1 MIAMYILLV
10 FGIILGLSV
19 LITLLAMVI
28 RSDNWVRLVSL
39 EVLAN
44 LLISL
49 IALWALVIHA
59 ETLLDICLALALIM
73 FLSTVAYCQYLSRKH
88 Q

>member
-1 MIAMYILLV
+1 MYILLV
-10 FGIILGLSV
+10 FGIILVLS
-19 LITLLAMVI
+19 LIITLLAMVI

-49 IALWALVIHA
+49 IALWALAIHA

-73 FLSTVAYCQYLSRKH
+73 FLSTVAYCQYLSRRH